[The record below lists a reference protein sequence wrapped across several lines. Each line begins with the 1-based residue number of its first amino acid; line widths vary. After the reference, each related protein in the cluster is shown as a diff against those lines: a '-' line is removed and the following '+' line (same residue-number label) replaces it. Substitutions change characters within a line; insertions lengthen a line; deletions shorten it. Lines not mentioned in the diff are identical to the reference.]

1 MGLLEEYRV
10 AVASAIG
17 GWTPTILTH
26 FYKIVVSP
34 TPCTP
39 EREKHY
45 NQFNIKIL
53 PSLTSLKRPQRSKY
67 GLVVETLTSR
77 PPTHLNRIKQKFR

>member
-53 PSLTSLKRPQRSKY
+53 PSLTSLKEPLYLSLRP
-67 GLVVETLTSR
+67 
-77 PPTHLNRIKQKFR
+77 IQKIFPILLGQLF